1 MEEVIETKMNDD
13 PILRVCT
20 KIIVGPIILFGLY
33 VQFHGDYGPGGGF
46 QAGVIVAAGFIL
58 HSLIFGLKEG
68 RKLVSE
74 NLNLNIMI
82 LGVLL
87 YGGVGLI
94 SLYFNTEF
102 LNYSILAHDSK
113 HGQHIG
119 ILLIEFGVGLTV
131 AGVMLILFHLFS
143 SWNGKSK

>member
-1 MEEVIETKMNDD
+1 MEEIIETKMNDD

-58 HSLIFGLKEG
+58 HSLIFGLEEG

-143 SWNGKSK
+143 SWKGKSK